1 MMVFSI
7 LDHERLK
14 WRKVRMRPDDV
25 IWIEEASKVLDQEP
39 IRLEFAWGLSKVQ
52 NAVCITYKVVR
63 SLYLPATTPQPPLA
77 L

>member
-14 WRKVRMRPDDV
+14 WRKVRMRPADV

-39 IRLEFAWGLSKVQ
+39 IRLEFAEEVLV
-52 NAVCITYKVVR
+52 A
-63 SLYLPATTPQPPLA
+63 
-77 L
+77 